1 MKSYL
6 GITRHFIQSRF
17 QQISLRINMRVPMI
31 RQLLILTLLA
41 FVSVTAAN
49 AQKTEITI
57 SLNEQFFDALL
68 DAIYQN
74 SPPPEFQ
81 LSRSNSEPADRMS
94 STSSSGF
101 VQRST

>member
-1 MKSYL
+1 MSPMKAN
-6 GITRHFIQSRF
+6 
-17 QQISLRINMRVPMI
+17 RI
-31 RQLLILTLLA
+31 LA
-41 FVSVTAAN
+41 AVVAVFLSVSAAA

-57 SLNEQFFDALL
+57 SLNEQFVDALL

-81 LSRSNSEPADRMS
+81 LSRSSSAPADRMF

-101 VQRST
+101 VQRSTINDQRSPGSHPGCGSVTLLRENR

>member
-1 MKSYL
+1 MKAN
-6 GITRHFIQSRF
+6 
-17 QQISLRINMRVPMI
+17 RIIAAIVAVF
-31 RQLLILTLLA
+31 LS
-41 FVSVTAAN
+41 VSAAT

-81 LSRSNSEPADRMS
+81 LSSLAPSKNYAFMRDPS
-94 STSSSGF
+94 SAGF
-101 VQRST
+101 QAGFTPKGVTLTGAACGSVTLLRENK